1 MKKNKNK
8 KMNQFVEDIVSRCGK
23 FEDIVQ
29 NFPNVLNPLPV
40 SFIKLMTIILF
51 LFFPLVTFNVKGM
64 LDTIAVPFFA
74 AYLSLILTGL
84 VFVWNQR
91 YFVPSLFF
99 RKRYFRY
106 VLVNFVCLIL
116 TVVVYQVGIV
126 LFSQLILGKSIPIY
140 ELTDNILETF
150 LKFLILD
157 FFICFINI
165 ILFVSSLQI
174 QSFYQQYIKKQTEL
188 EMKNDFLKRQL
199 SPHFLFNSINNII
212 SMMDIDVKKSKMQM
226 FDLVSILRSLL
237 YENKEN
243 MVSLGKEID
252 FLKCF
257 INLEKMRFDDSME
270 ITFVSNCEK
279 SEKQCMPFLFL
290 PLLENS
296 FKHSLNINGNSFIHI
311 EITEEENSVTYKSEN
326 TNFPRKK
333 KDGVSGGLGLEN
345 FKKRLDLIYADRYEY
360 NVTIEE
366 NVYKVYLK
374 VNL

>member
-1 MKKNKNK
+1 
-8 KMNQFVEDIVSRCGK
+8 
-23 FEDIVQ
+23 
-29 NFPNVLNPLPV
+29 
-40 SFIKLMTIILF
+40 
-51 LFFPLVTFNVKGM
+51 
-64 LDTIAVPFFA
+64 
-74 AYLSLILTGL
+74 
-84 VFVWNQR
+84 
-91 YFVPSLFF
+91 
-99 RKRYFRY
+99 
-106 VLVNFVCLIL
+106 
-116 TVVVYQVGIV
+116 
-126 LFSQLILGKSIPIY
+126 
-140 ELTDNILETF
+140 
-150 LKFLILD
+150 
-157 FFICFINI
+157 
-165 ILFVSSLQI
+165 
-174 QSFYQQYIKKQTEL
+174 
-188 EMKNDFLKRQL
+188 
-199 SPHFLFNSINNII
+199 
-212 SMMDIDVKKSKMQM
+212 MMDIDVKKSKMQM

-252 FLKCF
+252 FLKRF

-360 NVTIEE
+360 NVTIED